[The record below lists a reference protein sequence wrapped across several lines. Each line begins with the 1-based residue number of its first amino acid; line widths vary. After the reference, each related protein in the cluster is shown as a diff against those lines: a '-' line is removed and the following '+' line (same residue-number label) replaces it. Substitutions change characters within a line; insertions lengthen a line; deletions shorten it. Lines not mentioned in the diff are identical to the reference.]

1 MAKGTTYTMTI
12 ELTEMEL
19 ALLYHTV
26 MGDRGERYQ
35 VLWKD
40 ASADRAEKHYV
51 SPHWLES
58 KIFGRIAESKPDWL
72 SVMEEAQKRLT
83 PHR

>member
-1 MAKGTTYTMTI
+1 MKGPTYSVTI

-26 MGDRGERYQ
+26 MGDRGERQQ

-40 ASADRAEKHYV
+40 RSADRAEKHFV

-58 KIFGRIAESKPDWL
+58 KLFGRIAESKPDWL
-72 SVMEEAQKRLT
+72 PVMEEAHKRLT